1 MAQQP
6 KSLSRVLQN
15 NRGTL
20 RDILSHATFIE
31 QLNDVLLK
39 HLPGEYAGHC
49 QAVTLRQYIL
59 VVAADTPAWAAR
71 MRYFSAELLIK
82 LRQEPVFRNLKKIQI
97 RVVPRSLIPRT
108 PPPEQKYI
116 SGKSA
121 SVIQDAVKSIKDPK
135 LKKSLLK
142 LARNKQ
148 K

>member
-15 NRGTL
+15 NRGSL
-20 RDILSHATFIE
+20 RDILSHASFIE
-31 QLNDVLLK
+31 QLNDVIRR
-39 HLPGEYAGHC
+39 HLPREYAGHC
-49 QAVTLRQYIL
+49 QAVTLRQHIL

-71 MRYFSAELLIK
+71 IRYFSVELLNK
-82 LRQEPVFRNLKKIQI
+82 LRQEPVFSNLKKIQI
-97 RVVPRSLIPRT
+97 RVVPRSLVPRS
-108 PPPEQKYI
+108 PPSEQKYI

-121 SVIQDAVKSIKDPK
+121 SVIQDAVKSIKDPL